1 MKKMKAVCA
10 KGDGTVEVVE
20 VPAPDI
26 TDDYECLVRVTA
38 CGLCSG
44 ADLKIIGYGSVGEMP
59 IEYPTLVG
67 HEVWAAFI
75 EKVGGKKLRNYKVGD
90 RVACPSGLTGRGLPA
105 MTGAA

>member
-38 CGLCSG
+38 CGLCSST
-44 ADLKIIGYGSVGEMP
+44 DLKIIGYGSVGEMP

-67 HEVWAAFI
+67 HEGVGVI
-75 EKVGGKKLRNYKVGD
+75 EKVGSKVKSGACRHQPKAWVKRPSLRAST
-90 RVACPSGLTGRGLPA
+90 VAASPRG
-105 MTGAA
+105 